1 MVGSHQNVLSRR
13 QRTRI
18 LDMSVDADGSE
29 ALAPIMLIFD
39 LADVADFFAEVEQRV
54 DARKRIIL

>member
-1 MVGSHQNVLSRR
+1 
-13 QRTRI
+13 
-18 LDMSVDADGSE
+18 MSVDADGSE
-29 ALAPIMLIFD
+29 ALAPIMLVFD